1 MKLSPTG
8 RLLALTC
15 ATIATSLPLVEGR
28 PGYPSNGAPSCHFG
42 LEWSQQDVLD
52 RPDDF
57 IWDLLYWE
65 GKFHQ
70 NDVAYNT
77 KNGMSYDGTQLD
89 WKTGERT
96 KKHTFSAASKEAS
109 QKFSALQIMLYA
121 QAISGSKEAARFLT
135 PDNLGAAPAF
145 AASIMETKLKTY
157 LQFNQTYPGFGGFL
171 PWIKTDVQD
180 IKPQDGWDDRVPEL
194 VWAVYACIEA
204 LQKQSKPKFHKIA
217 DGWQDWLDFVASTAP
232 KIFYIGK
239 GKVCAVTAIA
249 DQTLPINHAKQSYK
263 CETETY
269 LDDPYE
275 GELLTYFF
283 QFFTKLSKQDKQKL
297 WEYKRP
303 KLEKAEYSKGGVGPI
318 TVRKGFWFSSHEIW
332 NQLELPYYDVD
343 IVRRLFLNGERARTC
358 NSVVTKSP
366 GLYASVNNSTDPKT
380 DNIIGYIS
388 PAGIPS
394 IASQKDQYHDVIT
407 PYGAFPVV
415 LFDKAVGLAWWR
427 NMIVGKK
434 MQNPYGSTEST
445 RVDGE
450 LVSALVTWD
459 SKVTTVVAL
468 LGGVTDLVRD
478 RMKSDG
484 IYSEFLRITEREHV
498 RVFGRHLKGEDIDL
512 CLPKEKVPDAGLK
525 DFTACQK

>member
-1 MKLSPTG
+1 MIYSTG
-8 RLLALTC
+8 RFLALAC
-15 ATIATSLPLVEGR
+15 AALSLVEAR
-28 PGYPSNGAPSCHFG
+28 PGYKRNDKPSCRFG

-52 RPDDF
+52 HTDDF

-77 KNGMSYDGTQLD
+77 ANGMSYDGTQLD
-89 WKTGERT
+89 WKSGKRT
-96 KKHTFSAASKEAS
+96 AKHTFSAASKE
-109 QKFSALQIMLYA
+109 ALQIMLYA

-135 PDNLGAAPAF
+135 PNNLRAAPGF

-157 LQFNQTYPGFGGFL
+157 LQ
-171 PWIKTDVQD
+171 
-180 IKPQDGWDDRVPEL
+180 EL
-194 VWAVYACIEA
+194 IWAVYACIEA
-204 LQKQSKPKFHKIA
+204 LQKHPDAKFHKIA
-217 DGWQDWLDFVASTAP
+217 DGWQDWLDYVASTSAD
-232 KIFYIGK
+232 IFYIGK
-239 GKVCAVTAIA
+239 GRVCAVTEIG
-249 DQTLPINHAKQSYK
+249 DQTLPVNDPKQTYK

-275 GELLTYFF
+275 GELFTYFL
-283 QFFTKLSKQDKQKL
+283 QFFSKLSKADKKKL

-303 KLEKAEYSKGGVGPI
+303 KLEKTEYSQGAVGPI

-366 GLYASVNNSTDPKT
+366 GLYASVNNSTDPET
-380 DNIIGYIS
+380 DTIIGYIS

-407 PYGAFPVV
+407 PYGVFPVV
-415 LFDKAVGLAWWR
+415 LFDKGVGLAWWR

-478 RMKSDG
+478 RMRSDG
-484 IYSEFLRITEREHV
+484 IYDEFLKITEREHV
-498 RVFGRHLKGEDIDL
+498 RVFGQHLKGEDIDL

-525 DFTACQK
+525 DFTACRA

>member
-1 MKLSPTG
+1 MKFSSLG
-8 RLLALTC
+8 AALAF
-15 ATIATSLPLVEGR
+15 SLPLVEGS
-28 PGYPSNGAPSCHFG
+28 PQYTNSKPPSCRFG
-42 LEWSQQDVLD
+42 LEWSQKDILQ

-57 IWDLLYWE
+57 TWDLLYWE

-89 WKTGERT
+89 WKTGMLT
-96 KKHTFSAASKEAS
+96 KKHTFSAASKE
-109 QKFSALQIMLYA
+109 ALQIMLYA

-135 PDNLGAAPAF
+135 PENLQAAPAF
-145 AASIMETKLKTY
+145 AASIMETKLNTY
-157 LQFNQTYPGFGGFL
+157 KQFNQTYPGFGGFL
-171 PWIKTDVQD
+171 PWIKTDVQK
-180 IKPQDGWDDRVPEL
+180 ISPQNDWDDRVPGLDNGEL

-204 LQKQSKPKFHKIA
+204 LQRQSSAKFHKIA
-217 DGWQDWLDFVASTAP
+217 DGWQHWLEYVASTAP
-232 KIFYIGK
+232 KIFYMGK
-239 GKVCAVTAIA
+239 GKVCAVTAIS
-249 DQTLPINHAKQSYK
+249 DQTLPVNHKQQSYK

-275 GELLTYFF
+275 GELLTYFL
-283 QFFTKLSKQDKQKL
+283 QFFTNLSKKDKQTL

-303 KLEKAEYSKGGVGPI
+303 KLEKAEYNKSGVGPI

-332 NQLELPYYDVD
+332 NQLELPYHDVE
-343 IVRRLFLNGERARTC
+343 IVRRLFKNGERARTC
-358 NSVVTKSP
+358 NSVVTRSP

-380 DNIIGYIS
+380 DEIIGYIS

-394 IASQKDQYHDVIT
+394 IASQKDQELDVIT
-407 PYGAFPVV
+407 PYGVFPVV
-415 LFDKAVGLAWWR
+415 LFDKAIGLAWWR
-427 NMIVGKK
+427 NMIVAKK

-445 RVDGE
+445 RIDGE
-450 LVSALVTWD
+450 GVSALVTWD

-468 LGGVTDLVRD
+468 MGGVVDLVRD

-484 IYSEFLRITEREHV
+484 IYKEFLEITEITQREHV
-498 RVFGRHLKGEDIDL
+498 RVFGHDLKGEDIKF
-512 CLPKEKVPDAGLK
+512 CLPNNQVPDAGLK

>member
-1 MKLSPTG
+1 MIYSTS
-8 RLLALTC
+8 RLLALAC
-15 ATIATSLPLVEGR
+15 AATASLSLVEAR
-28 PGYPSNGAPSCHFG
+28 PGYKRNDKPSCRFG
-42 LEWSQQDVLD
+42 LDWSQQDVLD
-52 RPDDF
+52 HTDDF

-77 KNGMSYDGTQLD
+77 ANGMSYDGTQLD
-89 WKTGERT
+89 WKSGKRT
-96 KKHTFSAASKEAS
+96 TKHTFSAASKE
-109 QKFSALQIMLYA
+109 ALQIMLYA

-135 PDNLGAAPAF
+135 PQNLGAAPGF
-145 AASIMETKLKTY
+145 AASIIETKLKTY
-157 LQFNQTYPGFGGFL
+157 LQFNETYPGFGGYL
-171 PWIKTDVQD
+171 PWIKTDIQD
-180 IKPQDGWDDRVPEL
+180 IKPQDGWDNRVPGLDNGEL
-194 VWAVYACIEA
+194 IWAVYACIEA
-204 LQKQSKPKFHKIA
+204 LQKQPNAKFHKIA
-217 DGWQDWLDFVASTAP
+217 DGWQNWLDYVASTAAE
-232 KIFYIGK
+232 IFYIGK
-239 GKVCAVTAIA
+239 GRVCAVTEIA
-249 DQTLPINHAKQSYK
+249 DQTLPVDDPKQSYK

-275 GELLTYFF
+275 GELFTYFL
-283 QFFTKLSKQDKQKL
+283 QFFSKLSKADKMKL

-303 KLEKAEYSKGGVGPI
+303 KLEKTEYSQGDVGPI

-366 GLYASVNNSTDPKT
+366 GLYASVNNSTDPET
-380 DNIIGYIS
+380 DTIIGYIS

-468 LGGVTDLVRD
+468 LGGVVDLVRD
-478 RMKSDG
+478 RMQSDG
-484 IYSEFLRITEREHV
+484 IYDEFLKITEREHV
-498 RVFGRHLKGEDIDL
+498 RVFGQHLKGEDIDL
-512 CLPKEKVPDAGLK
+512 CLPKEEVPDAGLK
-525 DFTACQK
+525 DFTACRA